1 MITVKEDTALIG
13 VAELRTKTAD
23 VLKEIKK
30 HRVILTKRNRPVGVI
45 IDYDEY
51 EKTEQILDEV
61 EDIVL
66 GEIARERLER
76 KDRKA
81 ITLEDAER
89 RVGLR

>member
-1 MITVKEDTALIG
+1 MLTLKEDTAIIG

-30 HRVILTKRNRPVGVI
+30 HRVILTRRNRPVGII

-51 EKTEQILDEV
+51 KKIEQMLDEV

-66 GEIARERLER
+66 GKIARERLER

-81 ITLEDAER
+81 ITLKDAER
-89 RVGLR
+89 KVGLR

>member
-1 MITVKEDTALIG
+1 MLTIKEDTAIIG

-30 HRVILTKRNRPVGVI
+30 HRVILTRRNRPVGII

-51 EKTEQILDEV
+51 KKIEQMLDEV

-66 GEIARERLER
+66 GKIARERLER

-81 ITLEDAER
+81 ITLKDAER
-89 RVGLR
+89 KVGLR

>member
-13 VAELRTKTAD
+13 VAELRTKAAD

-30 HRVILTKRNRPVGVI
+30 HRVVLTKRNRPVGVI
-45 IDYDEY
+45 IDYNEY
-51 EKTEQILDEV
+51 EKIEQMLEEV

-66 GEIARERLER
+66 GKIAKERIGR

-81 ITLEDAER
+81 ITLEEAER

>member
-13 VAELRTKTAD
+13 VAELRTKAAD
-23 VLKEIKK
+23 VLKEIKR
-30 HRVILTKRNRPVGVI
+30 HRVILTRRNRPVGVI

-51 EKTEQILDEV
+51 EKIEQTLDEV

-66 GEIARERLER
+66 GNIARARLKR
-76 KDRKA
+76 RDRKA

-89 RVGLR
+89 KVGLR

>member
-1 MITVKEDTALIG
+1 MLTVKEDTALIG
-13 VAELRTKTAD
+13 VAELRTKAAD
-23 VLKEIKK
+23 VLKEIKR

-51 EKTEQILDEV
+51 EKMEQMLDEA

-66 GEIARERLER
+66 GNTARERLER
-76 KDRKA
+76 KDKKA

-89 RVGLR
+89 KVGLR

>member
-13 VAELRTKTAD
+13 VAELRTKAAD

-51 EKTEQILDEV
+51 EKMEQMLDEV

-66 GEIARERLER
+66 GNIARERLER
-76 KDRKA
+76 RDKKT

-89 RVGLR
+89 KVGLR

>member
-1 MITVKEDTALIG
+1 MLTLKEDTALIG
-13 VAELRTKTAD
+13 VAELRTKAAD

-30 HRVILTKRNRPVGVI
+30 HKVILTKRNRPVGVI

-66 GEIARERLER
+66 GKIAMERLER
-76 KDRKA
+76 KDKKA

-89 RVGLR
+89 KFGLR

>member
-13 VAELRTKTAD
+13 VAELRTKAAD

-30 HRVILTKRNRPVGVI
+30 HRVVLTKRNRPVGVI
-45 IDYDEY
+45 IDYNEY
-51 EKTEQILDEV
+51 EKIEQILDEV

-66 GEIARERLER
+66 GKFSRERLER

>member
-1 MITVKEDTALIG
+1 MLTVKEDTAVIG
-13 VAELRTKTAD
+13 VSELRTKAAD

-45 IDYDEY
+45 MDYDEY
-51 EKTEQILDEV
+51 EKVQAVIDEV

-66 GEIARERLER
+66 GDIAGKRLSR

-81 ITLEDAER
+81 ITLEEAER
-89 RVGLR
+89 KVGLR